1 MMFDERDKV
10 VRIRKTHRCSQC
22 GRKFPIGTE
31 MLSVRFLDGSGD
43 SGWCR
48 WHVCKVCEAVLNE
61 TDCGDYDGIIYER
74 TAIETDREYWEKR
87 RTEIEGGMV

>member
-1 MMFDERDKV
+1 MLFDERDKV
-10 VRIRKTHRCSQC
+10 VKTRKEHRCSQC
-22 GRKFPIGTE
+22 GRKFPKGTE

-61 TDCGDYDGIIYER
+61 TDCGDYEGIIYESAAR
-74 TAIETDREYWEKR
+74 ETDPEYWEKR
-87 RTEIEGGMV
+87 RSEIDGGG